1 MKSRILLPVGTAL
14 AIAGYAVSKETP
26 ADQPTAD
33 APPADQPAAA
43 ATITLDE
50 PAPAAAPIAA
60 EPAEVPAPAGESTE
74 GPEST
79 DKPAPEPVDTTKIVE
94 KGLEW
99 LAGQQHAD
107 GGWGQGGGWR
117 LNTAKGGG
125 GRVEGP
131 EVNDPADVGNTAIA
145 LKSFLRSGTKLDE
158 GKYSKNA
165 LKAAEFLFAA
175 VEKSDE
181 ETLFVTEVRG
191 TQLQSKI
198 GPYVDTFLTMQV
210 LADLKDEMPD
220 ESAEER
226 RARCLAKLTAKVE
239 KHQKDDGSFDGNTAW
254 AATVSQGIASKA
266 INGAWAAGAP
276 IAQATLQKDHAQNA
290 TGLDPVSGDVAA
302 GAGGVSDAGVAI
314 YRYASKLGGMADY
327 ARNNDK
333 RRDEFRQTLENE
345 DASEEAKK
353 QATDELAKIEKSDK
367 DKEILLTNV
376 AAQSRQANFVNGF
389 GSNGGEE
396 FVSFM
401 NIAEAMHT
409 KGGEPW
415 NEWQARMDGMLKG
428 AQHNDGSW
436 SGQHC
441 ITGRTFCTST
451 ALLTLTTD
459 RMSVEEPVA
468 AKTD

>member
-1 MKSRILLPVGTAL
+1 MKARILLPIGGAI
-14 AIAGYAVSKETP
+14 AIAGYAASKETP
-26 ADQPTAD
+26 AEQALKVSKPLVQVDLRSAIEPVPATAPES
-33 APPADQPAAA
+33 A
-43 ATITLDE
+43 E
-50 PAPAAAPIAA
+50 AAPGDAA
-60 EPAEVPAPAGESTE
+60 EPTPI
-74 GPEST
+74 
-79 DKPAPEPVDTTKIVE
+79 PEPVDTTATIE
-94 KGLEW
+94 KGLKW
-99 LAGQQHAD
+99 LVGQQYAE

-117 LNTAKGGG
+117 INTAQGGG

-131 EVNDPADVGNTAIA
+131 EVNDPADIGNTAIA
-145 LKSFLRSGTKLDE
+145 LKSLLRAGTKLDE
-158 GKYSKNA
+158 GKYSENA
-165 LKAAEFLFAA
+165 RKAAEFLFAA

-181 ETLFVTEVRG
+181 ESLFVTDVRG

-198 GPYVDTFLTMQV
+198 GPYVDTFLAMQV
-210 LADLKDEMPD
+210 LADLKDKMPD

-276 IAQATLQKDHAQNA
+276 VSEATLQKDHAQNA
-290 TGLDPVSGDVAA
+290 TGLDPVSGDVSA

-314 YRYASKLGGMADY
+314 YRYASKLGGMADF
-327 ARNNDK
+327 AKNNDQR
-333 RRDEFRQTLENE
+333 RRDFQQTLEAE
-345 DASEEAKK
+345 DATEEAKK
-353 QATDELAKIEKSDK
+353 EATDELAKIDQSDK
-367 DKEILLTNV
+367 DKAVLLENV
-376 AAQSRQANFVNGF
+376 ARQSRQAQFVNGF

-409 KGGEPW
+409 KGGKPW

-441 ITGRTFCTST
+441 ITGRTFCTSS

-459 RMSVEEPVA
+459 LMPTEEPVA

>member
-1 MKSRILLPVGTAL
+1 MKASILLPVGTAL

-26 ADQPTAD
+26 AEQALKVSKPLPQVDLSSAIEPVPATAPES
-33 APPADQPAAA
+33 A
-43 ATITLDE
+43 E
-50 PAPAAAPIAA
+50 AAPGD
-60 EPAEVPAPAGESTE
+60 AGEPT
-74 GPEST
+74 PVP
-79 DKPAPEPVDTTKIVE
+79 DPVDTTETVE

-99 LAGQQHAD
+99 LASQQHAD

-117 LNTAKGGG
+117 TNTSGQG

-131 EVNDPADVGNTAIA
+131 EVNDPADIGNTAIA
-145 LKSFLRSGTKLDE
+145 LKSFLRAGTKLGE
-158 GKYSKNA
+158 GKYSENA
-165 LKAAEFLFAA
+165 RKAADFLFAA

-181 ETLFVTEVRG
+181 DTLFVTDVRG

-198 GPYVDTFLTMQV
+198 GPYVDTFLAMQV
-210 LADLKDEMPD
+210 LADLNEQMPD
-220 ESAEER
+220 EKAEDR
-226 RARCLAKLTAKVE
+226 RARCLAKLAAKIE
-239 KHQKDDGSFDGNTAW
+239 KNQKDDGSFDGNTAW

-276 IAQATLQKDHAQNA
+276 VAEETLARDHAQNA
-290 TGLDPVSGDVAA
+290 TGLDPQSGEVAA

-327 ARNNDK
+327 AKNNDK
-333 RRDEFRQTLENE
+333 RRKEFQQKLDSE
-345 DASEEAKK
+345 DASEEIKK
-353 QATDELAKIEKSDK
+353 QAKDELAKIDK
-367 DKEILLTNV
+367 ADKEKEVLLSNV
-376 AAQSRQANFVNGF
+376 SKQAGQAQFVAGF
-389 GSNGGEE
+389 GNNGGEE

-401 NIAEAMHT
+401 NIAEAMHA
-409 KGGEPW
+409 KGGKPW
-415 NEWQARMDGMLKG
+415 NEWQARMDTMLRS

-459 RMSVEEPVA
+459 RMTVEEPVA
-468 AKTD
+468 AKTE